1 MLEYDLSGILLKRD
15 DGYLLDHDFAFPD
28 RPGAIDRFELHLT
41 FDPAWQ
47 PVSDVRPVYT
57 AFGLAPGQRFVLTI
71 PLRYTG
77 AGAPITCEGLS
88 VQTIQIAV
96 AIVLGVTALLIGAFF
111 IRETRYGRFV
121 PVTTEG
127 IDDA

>member
-1 MLEYDLSGILLKRD
+1 KNIDDFAFTDPRTLRWRSRLSTDPPFAHTPLTYVLEYDLAGILLKRD

-47 PVSDVRPVYT
+47 PASEVRPTYT

-71 PLRYTG
+71 PLRYSG
-77 AGAPITCEGLS
+77 AGAPVTSEGVS
-88 VQTIQIAV
+88 ARTIEIA
-96 AIVLGVTALLIGAFF
+96 AA
-111 IRETRYGRFV
+111 
-121 PVTTEG
+121 
-127 IDDA
+127 